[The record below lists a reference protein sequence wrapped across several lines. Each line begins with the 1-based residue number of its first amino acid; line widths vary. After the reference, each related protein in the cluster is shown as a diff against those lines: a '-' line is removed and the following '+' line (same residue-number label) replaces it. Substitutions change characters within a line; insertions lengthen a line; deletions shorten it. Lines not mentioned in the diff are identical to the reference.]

1 MRAFEYVR
9 PASLAE
15 AIALLD
21 RHGPGARPLAGGTDL
36 VIRLRDGSIRPDVVF
51 DVKAIPELDAGITD
65 AGGSLVIGARAVM
78 TDIAADPRVRRHFP
92 ALAEAAL
99 VVGSAQIRNRATLAG
114 NLCNASPAADTA
126 PALLVY
132 GAVLVVA
139 GGAGTRRIPVDDLW
153 VRSGVT
159 TLARDELLTAIEL
172 PVPAEPRG
180 STHVRR
186 TRRRGHDLASVT
198 LACSIGRDGVTRL
211 AYGSVGPRPLLA
223 VDDSGRPR
231 RSRRHRDVAGAD
243 VFDRLLA
250 GAAPSPTSMRA
261 SPEYR
266 LAMLRVL
273 GRRAIAG
280 VGPAPGRG
288 RRGVSDPDRDPA
300 HAQRAPAGRRGGRAP
315 HAARR
320 PARRPPAHRDEGVLP
335 RRGVRRVHRAG
346 RRPERGRVPR
356 ARGGGRRLGRDDRG
370 GAGRATTGLSA
381 LQAAFLDTGA
391 AQCGFCIPGQLLSAQ
406 ALLAEVPHPTRAEV
420 EEGLAGN
427 LCRCAGY
434 EQIIEAVLLAAGGD
448 GGGARRPSRGLDVR
462 RRPRRRRPSR
472 RRAGA
477 AMSGAG
483 RVRRRRRGRR
493 TRRGAPAGATA

>member
-36 VIRLRDGSIRPDVVF
+36 VIRLRDGSIRPAVVF
-51 DVKAIPELDAGITD
+51 DVKAIPELEAGIAD
-65 AGGSLVIGARAVM
+65 AGGRLVIGARAVM

-132 GAVLVVA
+132 DAVLVVA

-159 TLARDELLTAIEL
+159 TLGRDELLTAIEL
-172 PVPAEPRG
+172 PVPPEPRG

-223 VDDSGRPR
+223 IDDSGVLADPDATET
-231 RSRRHRDVAGAD
+231 SRAD
-243 VFDRLLA
+243 VLDRLLA
-250 GAAPSPTSMRA
+250 GAAPSATSMRA

-273 GRRAIAG
+273 GRRAILE
-280 VGPAPGRG
+280 
-288 RRGVSDPDRDPA
+288 S
-300 HAQRAPAGRRGGRAP
+300 
-315 HAARR
+315 ARR
-320 PARRPPAHRDEGVLP
+320 LSA
-335 RRGVRRVHRAG
+335 
-346 RRPERGRVPR
+346 
-356 ARGGGRRLGRDDRG
+356 G
-370 GAGRATTGLSA
+370 GAA
-381 LQAAFLDTGA
+381 
-391 AQCGFCIPGQLLSAQ
+391 
-406 ALLAEVPHPTRAEV
+406 
-420 EEGLAGN
+420 
-427 LCRCAGY
+427 
-434 EQIIEAVLLAAGGD
+434 
-448 GGGARRPSRGLDVR
+448 
-462 RRPRRRRPSR
+462 
-472 RRAGA
+472 
-477 AMSGAG
+477 
-483 RVRRRRRGRR
+483 
-493 TRRGAPAGATA
+493 